1 MIIIKNIVD
10 IDEYELIKCNNLI
23 KNNFISSRINTYEK
37 AILYYSDNIIV
48 GFLGISHDNYLNQLC
63 IDNNYRNRGYATK
76 LIKMATD
83 ILKDTIYL
91 FVDKNKGNTDFL
103 LTFYEKQGFIV
114 EYDNEDEY
122 KMFK

>member
-10 IDEYELIKCNNLI
+10 IDEYELIECNNLI
-23 KNNFISSRINTYEK
+23 KNTFISSRINTYER
-37 AILYYSDNIIV
+37 AILYYSDDIIV

-63 IDNNYRNRGYATK
+63 IDNNHRNRGYATK

-83 ILKDTIYL
+83 ILKGTIYL

-103 LTFYEKQGFIV
+103 LKKYLNK
-114 EYDNEDEY
+114 
-122 KMFK
+122 